1 MVRDVLDRGDADTSP
16 KLSLTRT
23 RAIRSMTPAKI
34 LIVEDDLIVARD
46 IAQQLSRIGHVVVGT
61 TARGEDA
68 VRLALDTLPDL
79 VLMDIRLDGDM
90 DGIEAAQGI
99 RDRAQVPVVYLTA
112 YADDQTLHRARLT
125 EPFGYILKPFEDSQ
139 LRTAIE
145 MALYKHL
152 AEKKLR
158 QSERRYAVTLASI
171 GDAVIATDERARVTF
186 MNSVAESLTGFSQAE
201 ALALP
206 LVDVFRI
213 FNEQT
218 GERAEDPAAKVLR
231 LGTVV
236 GLANHTVLRS
246 RDGREIAIDD
256 SGSPIVDDSGA
267 IIGVVLVFRDVT
279 QRRLA
284 ENAAAL
290 AHANARLE
298 LALRRSNIGVWEISP
313 SEGDRLGARG
323 HYANLWEQLGYEHPE
338 RFLDLDVSL
347 NAVHAEDRARVEE
360 ALRVYLRGENPYL
373 DVECRVQHENGSFR
387 WLLARGAT
395 EYDGSGRPLS
405 FLGSSVDITDRKQ
418 TELALLASERL
429 FRTFVDHA
437 LDAFYLHDASGVI
450 LDMNRRA
457 CESLGYTRDELLGQT
472 PLLYAIRTP
481 EQIAE
486 VLAWTGNEE
495 VVSFESR
502 HRRKDGSTFPV
513 EIRLRRFVEGEKI
526 FLVSMVRDTSE
537 RLRVEQA
544 LRESEERFRGTF
556 DNAGVGIAHCELD
569 GRYLRV
575 NQKLCDILGYSREE
589 LLELN
594 VRATI
599 HPSQDL
605 SETLAGIEALTKGE
619 IDSYSLDRRMVSKSG
634 DLVWGNVTV
643 SRQAYLSGSATHTI
657 QVTQDI
663 SERKRLE
670 GELEHAKNAAEAA
683 NRAKDEF
690 LANVSHEIR
699 TPMNAILGMTELAL
713 DTQLDDNQ
721 RQSLKTVKSAAE
733 SLMGIIDDLLDFSKI
748 EAGKLSLDVAEFR
761 LRSTVGEIL
770 RALATRAHR
779 KGLEL
784 VCTIQSDVPDALIGD
799 SGRLRQVLINLVGN
813 AIKFTTDGEVVVSV
827 SVASTRVSDAEL
839 RFAIRDTGI
848 GISPHKQTTIF
859 QAFEQ
864 EDTSTTRKYGGTGL
878 GLTIASRLVALM
890 GGEISVVSERDR
902 GSVFAFTANFGLQA
916 QPFPPNNAEPPVLL
930 RNMRVLIVDD
940 NTVNRH
946 ILKEWLRGWQMEPT
960 SVGDGLAAMDAL
972 WHAVNSGRPYPLV
985 LLDAR
990 MPDTDGLTLAAKIR
1004 ERAELSATRI
1014 ILLTSG
1020 DRPGDLER
1028 FRELRVNAHLLKP
1041 VPEGELLDTIYAV
1054 MSRQDA
1060 DSPLMRAQEP
1070 PARQSLPSA
1079 PLPRTLRVLVGED
1092 NDFNA
1097 QLLKQLLLRKGHR
1110 VTLAKNGVD
1119 VLAQLRELSFDLLL
1133 LDLHMPEADGF
1144 RVIASIRAAEAG
1156 GAARLPVIA
1165 LTARSR
1171 REDRQRCL
1179 AAGMDD
1185 FLVKPILPADLW
1197 SAIDRVLMTP
1207 VEAVP
1212 LPGRLLDPTA
1222 LLAACGGDAVALERI
1237 CGALRSGLP
1246 DDLAELEAARA
1257 AGDLVR
1263 LQRVAHRVGG
1273 VMSAFSTLAAATAS
1287 ELEDH
1292 AARGDLLAASEALAR
1307 LKPMGDALVRLVERL
1322 SLDAVMQAGEGD

>member
-1 MVRDVLDRGDADTSP
+1 
-16 KLSLTRT
+16 
-23 RAIRSMTPAKI
+23 MTPAKI

-46 IAQQLSRIGHVVVGT
+46 IQQQLSRLGHVVVGMT
-61 TARGEDA
+61 EHGEEA
-68 VRLALDTLPDL
+68 VQLALNTRPDL
-79 VLMDIRLDGDM
+79 VLMDIRLGGEM
-90 DGIEAAQGI
+90 DGIEAAQRI
-99 RDRAQVPVVYLTA
+99 RDQVQVPVVYLTA
-112 YADDQTLHRARLT
+112 YADDQTLRRARIT

-145 MALYKHL
+145 MALYKHT
-152 AEKKLR
+152 AENKLR
-158 QSERRYAVTLASI
+158 QSERRYAVTLSSI
-171 GDAVIATDERARVTF
+171 GDAVIATNETAHITF
-186 MNSVAESLTGFSQAE
+186 MNSVAEALTGFPQSE
-201 ALALP
+201 ALGLP
-206 LVDVFRI
+206 LAAVFRI

-218 GERAEDPAAKVLR
+218 GERVEDPAAKVLR
-231 LGTVV
+231 LGAMV

-246 RDGREIAIDD
+246 RDDREVAIDD
-256 SGSPIVDDSGA
+256 SGSPIIDDSGA

-290 AHANARLE
+290 LQANARLE
-298 LALRRSNIGVWEISP
+298 LALRRSSIGIWEMSP
-313 SEGDRLGARG
+313 SPEVRLGARG
-323 HYANLWEQLGYEHPE
+323 RYANLWERLGYEHTEP
-338 RFLDLDVSL
+338 FLDLDVSL
-347 NAVHAEDRARVEE
+347 ASVHADDRDRVEV
-360 ALRVYLRGENPYL
+360 ALRAYFSGETPYL
-373 DVECRVQHENGSFR
+373 DVECQLEHEDGSFR
-387 WLLARGAT
+387 WVLARGAT
-395 EYDGSGRPLS
+395 EYDALGKPIR

-418 TELALLASERL
+418 AELALLASERL

-437 LDAFYLHDASGVI
+437 LDAFYLHDEVGVI

-457 CESLGYTRDELLGQT
+457 CENLGYTREELLGQT
-472 PLLYAIRTP
+472 PLLYSVRSA
-481 EQIAE
+481 AE
-486 VLAWTGNEE
+486 VANSLAWTGGEE
-495 VVSFESR
+495 VVVIESF
-502 HRRKDGSTFPV
+502 HRRKDGTTFPV
-513 EIRLRRFVEGEKI
+513 EVRLRRFVEGDKT

-537 RLRVEQA
+537 RLRAEQA

-569 GRYLRV
+569 GQYLRV
-575 NQKLCDILGYSREE
+575 NQKLCDILGYSRDE
-589 LLELN
+589 LLGAN

-599 HPSQDL
+599 HPTQDL
-605 SETLAGIEALTKGE
+605 TETLANIDALRKGE
-619 IDSYSLDRRMVSKSG
+619 ISSYSVDRRMISKSG
-634 DLVWGNVTV
+634 ELVWGNVTV
-643 SRQAYLSGSATHTI
+643 SLQTNLSGGQKHTI
-657 QVTQDI
+657 AVTQDI
-663 SERKRLE
+663 SERKRLQE
-670 GELEHAKNAAEAA
+670 ELRDAKDAAEAA
-683 NRAKDEF
+683 NSAKDEF

-713 DTQLDDNQ
+713 DTQLSDNQ

-733 SLMGIIDDLLDFSKI
+733 SLMAIIDDLLDFSKI
-748 EAGKLSLDVAEFR
+748 EAGKLQLDVANFR
-761 LRSTVGEIL
+761 LRSTVAEIL

-784 VCTIQSDVPDALIGD
+784 VCTIQPDVPDALIGD
-799 SGRLRQVLINLVGN
+799 SGRLRQILINLVGN

-827 SVASTRVSDAEL
+827 SLGVAPAGGVTL

-848 GISPHKQTTIF
+848 GISANKQATIF

-890 GGEISVVSERDR
+890 SGEISVVSERDR
-902 GSVFAFTANFGLQA
+902 GSVFAFTANFGMQEP
-916 QPFPPNNAEPPVLL
+916 PFPPASAEPPVLL
-930 RNMRVLIVDD
+930 RNMKVLIVDD
-940 NTVNRH
+940 NTINRH
-946 ILKEWLRGWQMEPT
+946 ILKEWLRGWQMDPT

-1004 ERAELSATRI
+1004 ERAELANTRI

-1041 VPEGELLDTIYAV
+1041 VPEDELLDTIYAV
-1054 MSRQDA
+1054 MSRGGPELPAPRLPDA
-1060 DSPLMRAQEP
+1060 APKVSP
-1070 PARQSLPSA
+1070 PAT
-1079 PLPRTLRVLVGED
+1079 PLPLPLRVLVVED
-1092 NDFNA
+1092 NEFNA
-1097 QLLKQLLLRKGHR
+1097 QLLRQLLLRKGHA
-1110 VTLAKNGVD
+1110 VTLAPNGVAALRQ
-1119 VLAQLRELSFDLLL
+1119 LADTEFDLLL

-1144 RVIASIRAAEAG
+1144 QVIAAIRANESG
-1156 GAARLPVIA
+1156 TRVRLPVIA

-1185 FLVKPILPADLW
+1185 FLVKPILPEDLW

-1207 VEAVP
+1207 ADTSAPESS
-1212 LPGRLLDPTA
+1212 LLAPTA
-1222 LLAACGGDAVALERI
+1222 LLAACGGDGVALERL

-1246 DDLAELEAARA
+1246 HDLLEMDAALA
-1257 AGDLVR
+1257 SGDLPG
-1263 LQRVAHRVGG
+1263 LQRVAHRLGG
-1273 VMSAFSTLAAATAS
+1273 VMSAFSSVAAALAS

-1292 AARGDLLAASEALAR
+1292 AARGDSELATASAAR
-1307 LKPMGDALVRLVERL
+1307 LKPMGTELIRLVERL
-1322 SLDAVMQAGEGD
+1322 SLDAIVLAGGGRD